1 MRKKLKEMRT
11 KSGLTQDKL
20 SKELG
25 ISRASYTNIEL
36 GLKNPSLS
44 LAIKIKAV
52 LNYSND
58 DIFLNG

>member
-1 MRKKLKEMRT
+1 MRT

-44 LAIKIKAV
+44 LAIKIKTV

-58 DIFLNG
+58 DIFLNE